1 MEKIIKL
8 QYQITAINTRIK
20 QGKVKNVFAAKNKI
34 KSLQIKVSEL
44 QSQHNWNS
52 FLAR

>member
-1 MEKIIKL
+1 MEKITKL
-8 QYQITAINTRIK
+8 HYQITAINTRIK

-34 KSLQIKVSEL
+34 KSLQMKVAEL
-44 QSQHNWNS
+44 QRENNWNT